1 MRAVTDLHD
10 SIPELS
16 VVMPAYN
23 EEAVLPHSLAEA
35 VAVLSRLCDRWEL
48 VMVDDGST
56 DATPSVLA
64 EAARREPRIRV
75 LTHPTNLGY
84 SAALA
89 HGFAACRLASIFYTD
104 ADAQFDLEDLRRA
117 WPLLAESDMVAGWR
131 RDRQDS
137 RFRCF
142 ASQVFNLLQS
152 AVLGVRA
159 RDVDCAFKLFRRS
172 YFERVQLSSQG
183 FLIDAEL
190 YARASRAG
198 LRVSQLPVTHRAR
211 RGGRSSV
218 RPATVG
224 RTLLHLW
231 RLSRDLRRERPSAEP
246 EPVWAP
252 APPRRPAP

>member
-1 MRAVTDLHD
+1 
-10 SIPELS
+10 
-16 VVMPAYN
+16 MPAYN

-35 VAVLSRLCDRWEL
+35 TAALDRLCDRWEL

-56 DATPSVLA
+56 DATPSILA

-84 SAALA
+84 SAALV
-89 HGFAACRLASIFYTD
+89 HGFTACRLASIFYTD
-104 ADAQFDLEDLRRA
+104 SDAQFDLEDLRRA

-172 YFERVQLSSQG
+172 YFERVRLSSQG

-190 YARASRAG
+190 YARASREG
-198 LRVSQLPVTHRAR
+198 LRVAQLPVTHRAR

-231 RLSRDLRRERPSAEP
+231 RLSRDLRSETGTAVAEP
-246 EPVWAP
+246 RWAAVP
-252 APPRRPAP
+252 SRRPAPRGPVS